1 MGQPVKIADL
11 ARNLIQLSGY
21 VPDRDIEIKY
31 TGLRPGEKLYE
42 ELLMDE
48 EGLQETENELI
59 HIGKPIEFDED
70 EFVKDL
76 EDLYREAYAE
86 TKEMKQIVHKIV
98 PTYHL
103 READIERDKK
113 IQESLHDEFPDHNS
127 ELPSA
132 FLNQTVADNGPKDK
146 EAAAK

>member
-1 MGQPVKIADL
+1 M
-11 ARNLIQLSGY
+11 R
-21 VPDRDIEIKY
+21 
-31 TGLRPGEKLYE
+31 
-42 ELLMDE
+42 
-48 EGLQETENELI
+48 
-59 HIGKPIEFDED
+59 
-70 EFVKDL
+70 DL

-113 IQESLHDEFPDHNS
+113 IQESLHDEFPDHNP

-132 FLNQTVADNGPKDK
+132 FLDHTAAYNGPKDK
-146 EAAAK
+146 EAAK